1 MADEI
6 VNKVANSA
14 LLPVNLEDYYP
25 AERRIFIDLKDWL
38 YEGIMLREKDYRVAI
53 AAHDFSQY
61 SDAYVAIDCTEDA
74 IVPTWAY
81 MLMASHLAPFAKK
94 VVVGDLTHL
103 ESTIYQEIIEGL
115 DLEPFANQ
123 RIILKGCGDKPVPM
137 DAYAAFVQKVQ
148 PVAKSIMF
156 GEPCSTVPVFKKRS

>member
-14 LLPVNLEDYYP
+14 LFPVNLEDYYR

-38 YEGIMLREKDYRVAI
+38 YEGIMLREKDYRAAI
-53 AAHDFSQY
+53 AEHDFSQY
-61 SDAYVAIDCTEDA
+61 ADAYVAVDCTEDA

-81 MLMASHLAPFAKK
+81 MLMASSLAPHAKK
-94 VVVGDLTHL
+94 VVVGSLDHL
-103 ESTIYQEIIEGL
+103 ESVLYQEIIDDL
-115 DLEPFANQ
+115 DVEEFRDQ

-137 DAYAAFVQKVQ
+137 DAFVAFVQKVQ

-156 GEPCSTVPVFKKRS
+156 GEPCSTVPVFKKRA